1 VLVLLLVIEGDSI
14 TSTSTSTR
22 IEMSTQP
29 AIDSSGK
36 VYFPMTRTIKA
47 ALLVSLLSLCAL
59 AAVFSPRE
67 PARERDSKTQVT
79 PVNNHQRHR
88 GIWLRV

>member
-1 VLVLLLVIEGDSI
+1 
-14 TSTSTSTR
+14 
-22 IEMSTQP
+22 
-29 AIDSSGK
+29 
-36 VYFPMTRTIKA
+36 MTRTIKA

-67 PARERDSKTQVT
+67 PVRERDSKTQVT